1 MLKKYAPLVI
11 SLANTLLLVTLVA
24 VAAADRRQQR
34 GRLEELEA
42 GASAAAAAA
51 AWDVE
56 EKMAATLEET
66 ARKLRAQVSGK
77 NSL

>member
-1 MLKKYAPLVI
+1 MFKKYAPLVI

-24 VAAADRRQQR
+24 AAAADRRQQR

-51 AWDVE
+51 WDME

-77 NSL
+77 KSL